1 VIVHGSIAFEGRS
14 PQELRENDLVRKLYL
29 GQ

>member
-14 PQELRENDLVRKLYL
+14 PKELRENDLVRKLYL
-29 GQ
+29 GR